1 MLMISFGNLT
11 DAKTAV
17 MDFRADHFDALPL
30 RLRARFKEL
39 SASPSPVDVIVGVGE
54 FIWANRQDV
63 GDEAKLLAASL
74 IAYATVWSYHS
85 MDVDDRGN
93 RIVRNLQME
102 VGEVET
108 APEAPDAA
116 PGYRIEAET
125 PAIFAAPAVP
135 PAAG

>member
-1 MLMISFGNLT
+1 MISFGNLA

-17 MDFRADHFDALPL
+17 MDFRADHFAALPA
-30 RLRARFKEL
+30 RLQTRFKEL

-54 FIWANRQDV
+54 FIWANREDV
-63 GDEAKLLAASL
+63 GDEAKQLAASL

-102 VGEVET
+102 VGEVDD
-108 APEAPDAA
+108 APGAPDAA
-116 PGYRIEAET
+116 PGYRIEDEA
-125 PAIFAAPAVP
+125 PAIYAATPTD
-135 PAAG
+135 AA